1 MSLSINAEKNLMINA
16 DRLWESLME
25 LAKIGPGVA
34 GGNNR
39 QTLTDEDGKARD
51 LLKSWCDKAGLSI
64 TIDAMGSIFAG
75 RAGEDP
81 GALPVLL
88 GSHLDTQPTGGKY
101 DGTLGVL
108 AGLEVIRTLNDLNI
122 KTKHPIQLVN
132 WTNEEGCR
140 FSPSML
146 ASGVFAGVYEQ
157 SWAYGRTDDKGLKF
171 GDELQR
177 IGWVGDKPVGHVK
190 PHAYFELHIEQ
201 GPILEQNQKLIGVVT
216 GGQGVAWT
224 RITLTGKESHTGSTP
239 MGMRHDAGL
248 GAAKITILVNEI
260 ACKYSPHAV
269 GTVGYSDIQ
278 PNSINIIPGTATV
291 TVDLRSADASILNAM
306 KEQLDV
312 GVEKIAQDLGLT
324 VSVEKLSD
332 SSPVT
337 FDEEC
342 VATVRRAAN
351 GLNYPHM
358 DIISGAG
365 HDAFWINA
373 VAPSAMVM
381 CPCEGGLSHNEAEH
395 ITNEWAEAGTNV
407 LCRAATDIAEIIN

>member
-1 MSLSINAEKNLMINA
+1 MSLISNAEKNLMINA
-16 DRLWESLME
+16 DRLWASLKE

-39 QTLTDEDGKARD
+39 QTLTDEDGEARD
-51 LLKSWCDKAGLSI
+51 LLKSWCDQSGLTT
-64 TIDAMGSIFAG
+64 TIDAMGSMFAE

-81 GALPVLL
+81 GALPVLI

-122 KTKHPIQLVN
+122 KTRHPIQLVN

-157 SWAYGRTDDKGLKF
+157 SWAYDRIDDKGLKF
-171 GDELQR
+171 GDELRR
-177 IGWVGDKPVGHVK
+177 IGWVGEKPVGHVK

-201 GPILEQNQKLIGVVT
+201 GPILERNHKLIGVVT
-216 GGQGVAWT
+216 GGQGVVWT
-224 RITLTGKESHTGSTP
+224 RIKLTGKESHTGSTP
-239 MGMRHDAGL
+239 MEMRHDAGL

-260 ACKYSPHAV
+260 ACKYSPLAV
-269 GTVGYSDIQ
+269 GTVGFFDIQ

-291 TVDLRSADASILNAM
+291 TVDLRSADATILNAM
-306 KEQLDV
+306 KEQLDD
-312 GVEKIAQDLGLT
+312 GVRRIANDLGLA
-324 VSVEKLSD
+324 VSFEKLSD
-332 SSPVT
+332 SSPVS
-337 FDEEC
+337 FDQEC

-351 GLNYPHM
+351 GLKYPHM
-358 DIISGAG
+358 DLISGAG
-365 HDAFWINA
+365 HDAFWINE
-373 VAPSAMVM
+373 VAPSAMIM

-395 ITNEWAEAGTNV
+395 ITPEWAGAGANV
-407 LCRAATDIAEIIN
+407 LCRVAIDTAKIVN

>member
-1 MSLSINAEKNLMINA
+1 LSSNAEKNLMINA
-16 DRLWESLME
+16 DRLWASLKE

-39 QTLTDEDGKARD
+39 QTLTDEDGEARD
-51 LLKSWCDKAGLSI
+51 LLKSWCDQAGL
-64 TIDAMGSIFAG
+64 TTAIDAMGSMFAE

-81 GALPVLL
+81 GAMPVLI

-157 SWAYGRTDDKGLKF
+157 SWAYDRIDDKGLKF

-201 GPILEQNQKLIGVVT
+201 GPLLEQNNKLIGVVT

-239 MGMRHDAGL
+239 MEMRHDAGL

-260 ACKYSPHAV
+260 ACKYSPLAV
-269 GTVGYSDIQ
+269 GTVGYFDIQ
-278 PNSINIIPGTATV
+278 PNSINIIPGAATV
-291 TVDLRSADASILNAM
+291 TVDLRSADSNILDEM
-306 KEQLDV
+306 KEQLDL
-312 GVEKIAQDLGLT
+312 GVDTIARDLGLI
-324 VSVEKLSD
+324 VSFEKLSD

-358 DIISGAG
+358 DVVSGSG
-365 HDAFWINA
+365 HYSFLINE
-373 VAPSAMVM
+373 VAPIALIM

-395 ITNEWAEAGTNV
+395 ITLEWAGAGTNV
-407 LCRAATDIAEIIN
+407 LCRAATDTAKIVN

>member
-1 MSLSINAEKNLMINA
+1 MSSNAEKNLTINA
-16 DRLWESLME
+16 DRLWASLEE

-39 QTLTDEDGKARD
+39 QTLTDEDGEARD
-51 LLKSWCDKAGLSI
+51 LLKSWCDQAGLTT
-64 TIDAMGSIFAG
+64 TIDAMGSMFAE

-81 GALPVLL
+81 GAMPVLI

-157 SWAYGRTDDKGLKF
+157 SWAYDRIDDKGLKF

-201 GPILEQNQKLIGVVT
+201 GPILEQNNKLIGVVT

-239 MGMRHDAGL
+239 MEMRHDAGL

-260 ACKYSPHAV
+260 ACKYSPLAV
-269 GTVGYSDIQ
+269 GTVGYFDIQ
-278 PNSINIIPGTATV
+278 PNSINIIPGAATV
-291 TVDLRSADASILNAM
+291 TVDLRSADSNILDEM
-306 KEQLDV
+306 KEQLDL
-312 GVEKIAQDLGLT
+312 GVDTIARDLGLT
-324 VSVEKLSD
+324 VSFEKLSD

-351 GLNYPHM
+351 ALNYPHM

-365 HDAFWINA
+365 HDAFWINE
-373 VAPSAMVM
+373 VAPSAMIM

-395 ITNEWAEAGTNV
+395 ITPEWAGAGTNV
-407 LCRAATDIAEIIN
+407 LCRAAIDTAKIVN

>member
-1 MSLSINAEKNLMINA
+1 MSLSSNAEKNLMINA
-16 DRLWESLME
+16 DRLWASLKE

-39 QTLTDEDGKARD
+39 QTLTDEDGEARD
-51 LLKSWCDKAGLSI
+51 LLKSWCDQSGLTT
-64 TIDAMGSIFAG
+64 TIDAMGSMFAE

-81 GALPVLL
+81 GALPVLI

-122 KTKHPIQLVN
+122 KTRHPIQLVN

-157 SWAYGRTDDKGLKF
+157 SWAYDRIDDKGLKF
-171 GDELQR
+171 GDELRR
-177 IGWVGDKPVGHVK
+177 IGWVGEKPVGHVK

-201 GPILEQNQKLIGVVT
+201 GPILERNHKLIGVVT
-216 GGQGVAWT
+216 GGQGVVWT
-224 RITLTGKESHTGSTP
+224 RIKLTGKESHTGSTP
-239 MGMRHDAGL
+239 MEMRHDAGL

-260 ACKYSPHAV
+260 ACKYSPLAV
-269 GTVGYSDIQ
+269 GTVGFFDIQ

-291 TVDLRSADASILNAM
+291 TVDLRSADATILNAM
-306 KEQLDV
+306 KEQLDD
-312 GVEKIAQDLGLT
+312 GVRRIANDLGLA
-324 VSVEKLSD
+324 VSFEKLSD
-332 SSPVT
+332 SSPVS
-337 FDEEC
+337 FDQEC

-351 GLNYPHM
+351 GLKYPHM
-358 DIISGAG
+358 DLISGAG
-365 HDAFWINA
+365 HDAFWINE
-373 VAPSAMVM
+373 VAPSAMIM

-395 ITNEWAEAGTNV
+395 ITPEWAGAGANV
-407 LCRAATDIAEIIN
+407 LCRVAIDTAKIVN

>member
-1 MSLSINAEKNLMINA
+1 MSGTAEENLMINA
-16 DRLWESLME
+16 DRLWASLME

-39 QTLTDEDGKARD
+39 QTLTDEDGEARD
-51 LLKSWCDKAGLSI
+51 LLKSWCDQAGL
-64 TIDAMGSIFAG
+64 TTTTDAMGSMFAE

-81 GALPVLL
+81 DALPILI

-157 SWAYGRTDDKGLKF
+157 SWAYDRTDDKGLKF

-177 IGWVGDKPVGHVK
+177 IGWLGDQSVGHIK

-224 RITLTGKESHTGSTP
+224 RIKLTGKESHTGSTP
-239 MGMRHDAGL
+239 MEMRRDAGL
-248 GAAKITILVNEI
+248 GAAKIAILINEI
-260 ACKYSPHAV
+260 ACKYKPHAV
-269 GTVGYSDIQ
+269 GTVGYFDIQ

-291 TVDLRSADASILNAM
+291 KVDLRSADATILNAM
-306 KEQLDV
+306 KEQLDD
-312 GVEKIAQDLGLT
+312 GVRRIAKDLGLA
-324 VSVEKLSD
+324 VSFEKLSD

-337 FDEEC
+337 FDQEC

-351 GLNYPHM
+351 GLKYPHM
-358 DIISGAG
+358 DLISGAG
-365 HDAFWINA
+365 HDAFWINE
-373 VAPSAMVM
+373 VAPSAMIM
-381 CPCEGGLSHNEAEH
+381 CPCKDGLSHNEAEN
-395 ITNEWAEAGTNV
+395 ITPEWAGAGANV
-407 LCRAATDIAEIIN
+407 LCRVAIDTAKIVN

>member
-1 MSLSINAEKNLMINA
+1 MALKKIKNITVEMSLSSNAEKNLMINA
-16 DRLWESLME
+16 DRLWASLME

-39 QTLTDEDGKARD
+39 QTLTDEDGEARD
-51 LLKSWCDKAGLSI
+51 LLKSWCDQAGLTT
-64 TIDAMGSIFAG
+64 TIDAMGSMFAE

-81 GALPVLL
+81 DALPVLI

-157 SWAYGRTDDKGLKF
+157 SWAYDRTDDKGLKF

-177 IGWVGDKPVGHVK
+177 IGWLGDRPVGHVK

-201 GPILEQNQKLIGVVT
+201 GPILEQNQMLIGVVK

-224 RITLTGKESHTGSTP
+224 RIKLTGKESHTGSTP
-239 MGMRHDAGL
+239 MEMRRDAGL
-248 GAAKITILVNEI
+248 GAAKIAILVNEI

-269 GTVGYSDIQ
+269 GTVGYFDIQ

-291 TVDLRSADASILNAM
+291 TVDLRSADDTILNAM

-312 GVEKIAQDLGLT
+312 CVRRIAQDLGLA
-324 VSVEKLSD
+324 VSFEKLSD

-342 VATVRRAAN
+342 VRNCA
-351 GLNYPHM
+351 
-358 DIISGAG
+358 
-365 HDAFWINA
+365 
-373 VAPSAMVM
+373 
-381 CPCEGGLSHNEAEH
+381 
-395 ITNEWAEAGTNV
+395 
-407 LCRAATDIAEIIN
+407 

>member
-1 MSLSINAEKNLMINA
+1 MSGTAEENLMINA
-16 DRLWESLME
+16 DRLWASLME

-39 QTLTDEDGKARD
+39 QTLTDEDGEARD
-51 LLKSWCDKAGLSI
+51 LLKSWCDQAGL
-64 TIDAMGSIFAG
+64 TTTTDAMGSMFAE

-81 GALPVLL
+81 DALPILI

-157 SWAYGRTDDKGLKF
+157 SWAYDRTDDKGLKF

-177 IGWVGDKPVGHVK
+177 IGWLGDQSVGHRK

-224 RITLTGKESHTGSTP
+224 RIKLTGKESHTGSTP
-239 MGMRHDAGL
+239 MEMRRDAGL
-248 GAAKITILVNEI
+248 GAAKIAILINEI
-260 ACKYSPHAV
+260 AYKYKPHAV
-269 GTVGYSDIQ
+269 GTVGYFDIQ

-291 TVDLRSADASILNAM
+291 KVDLRSADATILNAM
-306 KEQLDV
+306 KEQLDD
-312 GVEKIAQDLGLT
+312 GVRRIAKDLGLA
-324 VSVEKLSD
+324 VSFEKLSD

-337 FDEEC
+337 FDQEC
-342 VATVRRAAN
+342 VETVRRAAS
-351 GLNYPHM
+351 GLKYPHM
-358 DIISGAG
+358 DLISGAG
-365 HDAFWINA
+365 HDAFWINE
-373 VAPSAMVM
+373 VAPSAMIM
-381 CPCEGGLSHNEAEH
+381 CPCKDGLSHNEAEN
-395 ITNEWAEAGTNV
+395 ITPEWAGAGANV
-407 LCRAATDIAEIIN
+407 LCRVAIDTAKIVN

>member
-1 MSLSINAEKNLMINA
+1 MSSNAEKNLMIDA
-16 DRLWESLME
+16 DRLWASLME

-51 LLKSWCDKAGLSI
+51 LLKSWCNQAGI
-64 TIDAMGSIFAG
+64 TTTIDAMGSMFAE

-81 GALPVLL
+81 DAPPVMI

-146 ASGVFAGVYEQ
+146 GSGVFAGVYEQ
-157 SWAYGRTDDKGLKF
+157 SWAYNRTDDNGLKF

-177 IGWVGDKPVGHVK
+177 IGWLGDHPVGHVK

-201 GPILEQNQKLIGVVT
+201 GPILEQNDMLIGVVK

-224 RITLTGKESHTGSTP
+224 KIKLAGKESHTGSTP
-239 MGMRHDAGL
+239 MEMRHDAGL
-248 GAAKITILVNEI
+248 GAAKIAILVNEM

-269 GTVGYSDIQ
+269 GTVGYFDIQ
-278 PNSINIIPGTATV
+278 PNSINIIPGTAAV
-291 TVDLRSADASILNAM
+291 TVDLRSADATILNAM
-306 KEQLDV
+306 KEQLNV
-312 GVEKIAQDLGLT
+312 GVQRIAQDLGLT
-324 VSVEKLSD
+324 VSFEKLSD

-342 VATVRRAAN
+342 IATVRRAAK

-373 VAPSAMVM
+373 VAPSAMIM
-381 CPCEGGLSHNEAEH
+381 CPCEGGLSHNEAENIKH
-395 ITNEWAEAGTNV
+395 EWAEAGTNV
-407 LCRAATDIAEIIN
+407 LCRATIDIAEIVN

>member
-1 MSLSINAEKNLMINA
+1 MSGTAEENLMINA
-16 DRLWESLME
+16 DRLWVSLME

-39 QTLTDEDGKARD
+39 QTLTDEDGEARD
-51 LLKSWCDKAGLSI
+51 LLKSWCDQAGL
-64 TIDAMGSIFAG
+64 TTTTDAMGSMFAE

-81 GALPVLL
+81 DALPILI

-157 SWAYGRTDDKGLKF
+157 SWAYDRTDDKGLKF

-177 IGWVGDKPVGHVK
+177 IGWLGDQSVGHIK

-224 RITLTGKESHTGSTP
+224 RIKLTGKESHTGSTP
-239 MGMRHDAGL
+239 MEMRRDAGL
-248 GAAKITILVNEI
+248 GAAKIAILINEI
-260 ACKYSPHAV
+260 AYKYKPHAV
-269 GTVGYSDIQ
+269 GTVGYFDIQ

-291 TVDLRSADASILNAM
+291 KVDLRSADATILNAM
-306 KEQLDV
+306 KEQLDD
-312 GVEKIAQDLGLT
+312 GVRRIAKDLGLA
-324 VSVEKLSD
+324 VSFEKLSD

-337 FDEEC
+337 FDQEC

-351 GLNYPHM
+351 GLKYPHM
-358 DIISGAG
+358 DLISGAG
-365 HDAFWINA
+365 HDAFWINE
-373 VAPSAMVM
+373 VAPSAMIM

-395 ITNEWAEAGTNV
+395 ITPEWAGAGANV
-407 LCRAATDIAEIIN
+407 LCRVAIDTAKIVN

>member
-1 MSLSINAEKNLMINA
+1 MSLISNAEKNLMINA
-16 DRLWESLME
+16 DRLWASLKE

-39 QTLTDEDGKARD
+39 QTLTDEDGEARD
-51 LLKSWCDKAGLSI
+51 LLKSWCDQSGLTT
-64 TIDAMGSIFAG
+64 TIDAMGSMFAE

-81 GALPVLL
+81 GALPVLI

-122 KTKHPIQLVN
+122 KTRHPIQLVN

-157 SWAYGRTDDKGLKF
+157 SWAYDRIDDKGLKF
-171 GDELQR
+171 GDELRR
-177 IGWVGDKPVGHVK
+177 IGWVGEKPVSHVK

-201 GPILEQNQKLIGVVT
+201 GPILERNHKLIGVVT
-216 GGQGVAWT
+216 GGQGVVWT
-224 RITLTGKESHTGSTP
+224 RIKLTGKESHTGSTP
-239 MGMRHDAGL
+239 MEMRHDAGL

-260 ACKYSPHAV
+260 ACKYSPLAV
-269 GTVGYSDIQ
+269 GTVGFFDIQ

-291 TVDLRSADASILNAM
+291 TVDLRSADATILNAM
-306 KEQLDV
+306 KEQLDD
-312 GVEKIAQDLGLT
+312 GVRRIANDLGLA
-324 VSVEKLSD
+324 VSFEKLSD
-332 SSPVT
+332 SSPVS
-337 FDEEC
+337 FDQEC

-351 GLNYPHM
+351 GLKYPHM
-358 DIISGAG
+358 DLISGAG
-365 HDAFWINA
+365 HDAFWINE
-373 VAPSAMVM
+373 VAPSAMIM

-395 ITNEWAEAGTNV
+395 IIPEWAGAGANV
-407 LCRAATDIAEIIN
+407 LCRVAIDTAKIVN

>member
-1 MSLSINAEKNLMINA
+1 M
-16 DRLWESLME
+16 
-25 LAKIGPGVA
+25 
-34 GGNNR
+34 
-39 QTLTDEDGKARD
+39 
-51 LLKSWCDKAGLSI
+51 
-64 TIDAMGSIFAG
+64 
-75 RAGEDP
+75 
-81 GALPVLL
+81 PVLI

-157 SWAYGRTDDKGLKF
+157 SWAYDRIDDKGLKF

-201 GPILEQNQKLIGVVT
+201 GPLLEQNNKLIGVVT

-239 MGMRHDAGL
+239 MEMRHDAGL

-260 ACKYSPHAV
+260 ACKYSPLAV
-269 GTVGYSDIQ
+269 GTVGYFDIQ
-278 PNSINIIPGTATV
+278 PNSINIIPGAATV
-291 TVDLRSADASILNAM
+291 TVDLRSADSNILDEM
-306 KEQLDV
+306 KEQLDL
-312 GVEKIAQDLGLT
+312 GVDTIARDLGLI
-324 VSVEKLSD
+324 VSFEKLSD

-365 HDAFWINA
+365 HDAFWINE
-373 VAPSAMVM
+373 VAPSAMIM

-395 ITNEWAEAGTNV
+395 ITLEWAGAGTNV
-407 LCRAATDIAEIIN
+407 LCRAAIDTAKIVN